1 MSELAVRERLR
12 KQSWAAPGGAH
23 DLVIKLLKVALPM
36 LIGVLM
42 AYLAMAP
49 LARNQD
55 ISFILDKNKVEVAK
69 ERMRIQTAQYRG
81 ADDKGRPFAIA
92 ARSAVQATSH
102 DPIVDIRGMTA
113 EIMLDDGPAGLRAD
127 RSRYNMESERVA
139 VVGPI
144 VVTGPDDYRLETRDV
159 VVDLNRRN
167 LASTSGVEGSLPL
180 GNFSADRLH
189 ANLDERRVELSG
201 RARLHIVQGGLR

>member
-1 MSELAVRERLR
+1 MSELAIRERLR

-23 DLVIKLLKVALPM
+23 DMVVKLMKIGLPM

-49 LARNQD
+49 LARTQD
-55 ISFILDKNKVEVAK
+55 ISFILDKNKVEVAQ

-81 ADDKGRPFAIA
+81 ADNRGRPFVIA
-92 ARSAVQATSH
+92 ARSAVQASSH

-113 EIMLDDGPAGLRAD
+113 QIQLDEGPAALRAD

-144 VVTGPDDYRLETRDV
+144 VVTGPDDYRLETRNV
-159 VVDLNRRN
+159 VVDLNSRK
-167 LASTSGVEGSLPL
+167 LAGASGVEGRLPL
-180 GNFSADRLH
+180 GNFSSSRLEAD
-189 ANLDERRVELSG
+189 LDQRTVALSG

>member
-1 MSELAVRERLR
+1 MSELAISERLR
-12 KQSWAAPGGAH
+12 KQGWAAPGGAH
-23 DLVIKLLKVALPM
+23 DAVIKAMKIALPM
-36 LIGVLM
+36 LVGVLM

-49 LARNQD
+49 LARTQD

-69 ERMRIQTAQYRG
+69 ERMKIQTAQYRG
-81 ADDKGRPFAIA
+81 ADDRGRPFTIA

-102 DPIVDIRGMTA
+102 DPVVDIRGMA
-113 EIMLDDGPAGLRAD
+113 AQIQLDEGPASVRAD

-144 VVTGPDDYRLETRDV
+144 LVTGPDNYRLETRDV

-167 LASTSGVEGSLPL
+167 LASTSGVDGKMPL
-180 GNFSADRLH
+180 GSFSAGRLE
-189 ANLDERRVELSG
+189 ADLDQRKVALSDG
-201 RARLHIVQGGLR
+201 ARLHIVQGGLR

>member
-1 MSELAVRERLR
+1 MSELAISERLR
-12 KQSWAAPGGAH
+12 KQGWAAPGGAH
-23 DLVIKLLKVALPM
+23 DGVIKTMKIALPM
-36 LIGVLM
+36 LVGVLM

-49 LARNQD
+49 LARTQD

-69 ERMRIQTAQYRG
+69 ERMKIQTAQYRG
-81 ADDKGRPFAIA
+81 ADDKGRPFTIA

-113 EIMLDDGPAGLRAD
+113 QIQLTEGPAAVRAG
-127 RSRYNMESERVA
+127 RSRYNMETERVA

-144 VVTGPDDYRLETRDV
+144 LVTGPDNYRLETRDV

-167 LASTSGVEGSLPL
+167 LASTGGVEGRMPL
-180 GNFSADRLH
+180 GSFSAGRLEADLDRRTV
-189 ANLDERRVELSG
+189 ALSEG
-201 RARLHIVQGGLR
+201 ARLHIVQGGLR